1 MPQRVSTDEAIEK
14 TRKSWGVSVP
24 ICLEAQEEDKKT
36 GQGEQQQEAAQA
48 HQHPKDDQL
57 RLEAEVQRI

>member
-1 MPQRVSTDEAIEK
+1 MPQRVSTDEAIER
-14 TRKSWGVSVP
+14 TRKSWSVSVP

-48 HQHPKDDQL
+48 HQHPKDDHL
-57 RLEAEVQRI
+57 RLESEVQRI